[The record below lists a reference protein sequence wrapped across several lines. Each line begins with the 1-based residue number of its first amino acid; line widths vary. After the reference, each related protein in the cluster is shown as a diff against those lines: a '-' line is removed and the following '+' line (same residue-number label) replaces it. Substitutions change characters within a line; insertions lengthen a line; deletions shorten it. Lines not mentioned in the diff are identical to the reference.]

1 MFPLF
6 RLGVVLP
13 GCLLLVMWTSRDFF
27 GTRLFPYGV
36 PQRITDRPTFGRVD
50 ASNDSLRLK
59 HGKLRKIYE
68 RRIDHTAPRLLSSP
82 ETVFFGPDGTM
93 YTATDQGHL
102 ISLTDWKYESN
113 HIITAKTTLVK
124 SLGPGRPLG
133 AKFTSDGSTIYFAD
147 ALLGLLRLRHP
158 HNPESKVEIVASTVV
173 DTNGQSTPI
182 MLADDLTIGPVSGKI
197 YFTDASTV
205 PPPRNGD
212 MTYDPMYASKVDAL
226 KAAPSGRL
234 LEYDPSTDTVRILA
248 TDLWFANGV
257 GVDQDEQYL
266 VFAETFRLG
275 LAKYYLKGKQK
286 GEIEYIV
293 RGSPSP
299 AYFDGVDCAWKG
311 VTATTSHCFAAN
323 PSSVILAARIL
334 LSLPHP
340 IDWILRT
347 LLIMLPK
354 EWLPKTTHYGGITV
368 VDPTTSSYIALIQD
382 PTGEDVGHITGVTI
396 HDNKVFLGSLENNY
410 IGVYDLS

>member
-113 HIITAKTTLVK
+113 HTITAKTTLVK

-234 LEYDPSTDTVRILA
+234 LEYDPSTDT
-248 TDLWFANGV
+248 
-257 GVDQDEQYL
+257 
-266 VFAETFRLG
+266 
-275 LAKYYLKGKQK
+275 

-311 VTATTSHCFAAN
+311 VTAATSHCFAAN

-340 IDWILRT
+340 VDWMLRT
-347 LLIMLPK
+347 LLITLPK

-382 PTGEDVGHITGVTI
+382 PTGEDVRHITGVTV